1 MFKLNVP
8 LEGKEYN
15 IIIKKGILNELE
27 SHIDID
33 KKYVIITDSNIPKKY
48 LNSILPQLNDPFVIK
63 VPEGET
69 SKSINVAYEIINKMI
84 EASITRSATI
94 IALGGGVIG
103 DLAGFVASIFMRGID
118 FIQIPTTL
126 LSQIDSSVGGKVGI
140 NADKMKNAIGSFK
153 QPKMV
158 LIDPYTLFTLDR
170 RQLNNG
176 IAEMIKYGLIKDKKL
191 FNDLQ
196 SKDVFEN
203 IEEYIYSCVSIK
215 TEIVLEDEF
224 DYGLRQLLNF
234 GHTIGH
240 AIEQESNYKLLH
252 GECVAIGMFL
262 MAKGEMYEEDL
273 KNLLIKYNLP
283 YTHDYSVEALY
294 NYIKTDKKVA
304 NKTLNIILVK
314 EVGNGFIKPIN
325 IQDIKERI

>member
-15 IIIKKGILNELE
+15 IIIKKGILNELG
-27 SHIDID
+27 SHIDIN

-48 LNSILPQLNDPFVIK
+48 LNSILPQLNDPFVIE

-84 EASITRSATI
+84 EASISRSATI

-153 QPKMV
+153 QPKLV
-158 LIDPYTLFTLDR
+158 LIDPYTLFTLEQ

-176 IAEMIKYGLIKDKKL
+176 LAEMIKYGLIKDRSL
-191 FNDLQ
+191 FYDLQ
-196 SKDVFEN
+196 SKDVFQN
-203 IEEYIYSCVSIK
+203 IEEYIYRCVSIK
-215 TEIVLEDEF
+215 NEVVLEDEF
-224 DYGLRQLLNF
+224 DFGERQLLNF

-240 AIEQESNYKLLH
+240 AIEQESKYKLLH

-262 MAKGEMYEEDL
+262 MAKGETYEEDL

-283 YTHDYSVEALY
+283 YTHNYPVETLF

-304 NKTLNIILVK
+304 NNTLNIILVK
-314 EVGNGFIKPIN
+314 EVGNGFIKPIK